1 MKKKIAI
8 LGSTGSIGTT
18 SLRIIETKKKLFNI
32 EILSANKNKKKIE
45 KQIKNFKPKIF
56 IISNKKIFLQVKKKF
71 KKSKIKIYE
80 NFSKINYRK
89 KKLDITIS
97 AIPGM
102 AGLSPTINFIKLS
115 KKILLANKESIICG
129 WDLIKNQSKKYSTQ
143 LVPIDSEHF
152 SINELLKNNEKAV
165 RTIFITASGGPF
177 LYKKNSKNNIK
188 PSDALKHPKWKM
200 GKKISINSATMMNKL
215 FELIEAKKIF
225 DKFKNKLKII
235 IHPQSQ
241 IHAAIEYKNGLT
253 HLLYH
258 EPDMRI
264 PISNA
269 IFDSKLDIDDFIKL
283 KKNKKIFE
291 RLEFIK
297 INKNNFPPIKFL
309 PILNKYVS
317 LPIILNAANEILV
330 DQFLS
335 KKIKFNA
342 IISNLYSI
350 LRDKNFKKYAIKKAY
365 SIQAIHKIDNW
376 ARGKTLR
383 LIKNI

>member
-18 SLRIIETKKKLFNI
+18 SIGIIISKKKFFKI
-32 EILSANKNKKKIE
+32 EILSANRNKKKIE
-45 KQIKNFKPKIF
+45 KQIKDFKPKIF
-56 IISNKKIFLQVKKKF
+56 VISNKKIFLQVKKKF
-71 KKSKIKIYE
+71 KKSKTKIYE
-80 NFSKINYRK
+80 NFNKIKYRK

-97 AIPGM
+97 AIPGI

-129 WDLIKNQSKKYSTQ
+129 WDLIKNQSKKYNTQ

-152 SINELLKNNEKAV
+152 SINELLKDDKKAV

-177 LYKKNSKNNIK
+177 LYKKKSNNNIK
-188 PSDALKHPKWKM
+188 PSDALKHPKWRM

-225 DKFKNKLKII
+225 DKYKDNFKII

-253 HLLYH
+253 NLLYH
-258 EPDMRI
+258 EPDMRV

-269 IFDSKLDIDDFIKL
+269 IFESKLDIYDFIKI
-283 KKNKKIFE
+283 KKEQRIFE

-309 PILNKYVS
+309 PILNKYAS

-330 DQFLS
+330 DQFLT

-342 IISNLYSI
+342 IISNLYLI
-350 LRDKNFKKYAIKKAY
+350 LRDKNFKKYAIKKAN
-365 SIQAIHKIDNW
+365 SIQTIHKIDNW
-376 ARGKTLR
+376 ARDKTLR
-383 LIKNI
+383 LIKK